1 MLSAADEVDGRR
13 LRRTQNRTAVVH
25 ALVELFEEGVYQPST
40 AEIAERA
47 GISPRSLFRYF
58 EDVDDLH
65 QAAIDSQLERAQP
78 LLHVDVAPDAP
89 TPTKIESLVEARVR
103 LFETI
108 EHAARAGRVV
118 AHRRPLVAAALDE
131 SRSFLRNQL
140 RMLFA
145 PELRDERA
153 ALLPAI
159 DALCSFESYEL
170 LRVHQHLSR
179 LKTVAALTAA
189 LTQLLDPDG
198 GPP

>member
-13 LRRTQNRTAVVH
+13 LRRTQNRTAVVQ

-58 EDVDDLH
+58 DDVDDLH
-65 QAAIDSQLERAQP
+65 RAAIDSQLERAQP
-78 LLHVDVAPDAP
+78 LLQLDLPPDAS
-89 TPTKIESLVEARVR
+89 TPTKIDRLVEARVR

-108 EHAARAGRVV
+108 EPAARAGRVV
-118 AHRRPLVAAALDE
+118 AHRRPMVATTLDE
-131 SRSFLRNQL
+131 SRAYLRHQL
-140 RMLFA
+140 RTLFA
-145 PELRDERA
+145 PELGGERA

-170 LRVHQHLSR
+170 LRVHQSLSR
-179 LKTVAALTAA
+179 PKTVAALTAA

-198 GPP
+198 GCP

>member
-1 MLSAADEVDGRR
+1 MLSATDEVDGRR

-65 QAAIDSQLERAQP
+65 RAAIDSQLERAQP
-78 LLHVDVAPDAP
+78 LLDLDVEPADE
-89 TPTKIESLVEARVR
+89 TRIKIDSIVEARVR

-108 EHAARAGRVV
+108 EPAARAGRVA
-118 AHRRPLVAAALDE
+118 AHRRPLVATTLDE
-131 SRSFLRNQL
+131 SRSYLRSQL
-140 RMLFA
+140 RRLFER
-145 PELRDERA
+145 ELDGPRA
-153 ALLPAI
+153 ALLPAV

-170 LRVHQHLSR
+170 LRVHQGLSR
-179 LKTVAALTAA
+179 PKTVAALTAA
-189 LTQLLDPDG
+189 LTKLLDPG
-198 GPP
+198 GHP

>member
-1 MLSAADEVDGRR
+1 MLPSADEVDGRR
-13 LRRTQNRTAVVH
+13 LRRSQNRTAVVH

-65 QAAIDSQLERAQP
+65 RAAIDSQLERAQP
-78 LLHVDVAPDAP
+78 LLHLDLEPEASTRTKVDR
-89 TPTKIESLVEARVR
+89 IVEARIH

-108 EHAARAGRVV
+108 EPAARAGRVV
-118 AHRRPLVAAALDE
+118 AHRRPVVAATLDD
-131 SRSFLRNQL
+131 SRAYLRNQL
-140 RMLFA
+140 RHLFA
-145 PELRDERA
+145 RELAGRRA

-170 LRVHQHLSR
+170 LRVHQGLSR
-179 LKTVAALTAA
+179 PKTVAALTAA
-189 LTQLLDPDG
+189 LNQLLDPG
-198 GPP
+198 GCP